1 MAAAPSAWRK
11 LSPRCATPP
20 APGGTPGE
28 SRARAAA
35 HGMGASAMSAASDAR
50 IKVRDRWIGAGEP
63 CFVIA
68 EAGANHNRDLS
79 LAKELID
86 VATEAGADAVKFQ
99 TYSAETLYSKK
110 TPRFSYLEGVSS
122 KDTWELIKEIELPR
136 EWQGELAT
144 YAAKRGILF
153 LSTPFDHRAV
163 DELAALDVPAY
174 KIASFE
180 IVDLPLIAHAAARG
194 RPMILSTGLA
204 SYEDIADALDACS
217 SAGNRDVI
225 LLQCASLY
233 PAPPARMNL
242 RAMTTLRHAFA
253 VPTGLSDH
261 SLGIHVA
268 VAAVALGA
276 CVIEK
281 HFTLNRSL
289 PGPDHPFA
297 VEPGELKE
305 MVRQIREVESA
316 LGDGLKLGPAPEEQ
330 EMHEKARRSLVAS
343 RAIPKGTLIDRSMVT
358 IKRPGFG
365 IRPKFLDLVIGRVAK
380 VDIEE
385 DTVLTWDMV

>member
-1 MAAAPSAWRK
+1 MVRELK
-11 LSPRCATPP
+11 IGDRRV
-20 APGGTPGE
+20 GGE
-28 SRARAAA
+28 A
-35 HGMGASAMSAASDAR
+35 
-50 IKVRDRWIGAGEP
+50 P

-79 LAKELID
+79 MARALID
-86 VATEAGADAVKFQ
+86 VAVDAGADAVKFQ

-110 TPRFSYLEGVSS
+110 TPRFSYLEGVSA
-122 KDTWELIKEIELPR
+122 KDTWDLIKEIELPR
-136 EWQGELAT
+136 EWQGELAA
-144 YAAKRGILF
+144 YAAKRGIFF

-163 DELAALDVPAY
+163 EELAALGVPAY

-180 IVDLPLIAHAAARG
+180 IVDLPLISHAAAKG

-204 SYEDIADALDACS
+204 SYEDIADAVEACA
-217 SAGNRDVI
+217 SAGNRDIV

-233 PAPPARMNL
+233 PAPAARMNL
-242 RAMTTLRHAFA
+242 RAMATMRRAFA

-268 VAAVALGA
+268 AAAVALGA
-276 CVIEK
+276 KVVEK
-281 HFTLNRSL
+281 HFTLDRSL

-297 VEPGELKE
+297 IEPGELKE
-305 MVRQIREVESA
+305 MVRHIREVEAA

-330 EMHEKARRSLVAS
+330 EMHQKARRSLVAS
-343 RAIPKGTLIDRSMVT
+343 RAIARGVVIDRSMIA
-358 IKRPGFG
+358 IKRPGYG
-365 IRPKFLDLVIGRVAK
+365 IRPKLIDLLVGRVAK

-385 DTVLTWDMV
+385 DAVLTWDLV

>member
-1 MAAAPSAWRK
+1 
-11 LSPRCATPP
+11 
-20 APGGTPGE
+20 
-28 SRARAAA
+28 
-35 HGMGASAMSAASDAR
+35 MSAASDAR

-68 EAGANHNRDLS
+68 EAGANHNRDQS
-79 LAKELID
+79 MARELID
-86 VATEAGADAVKFQ
+86 VAVHAGADAVKFQ

-122 KDTWELIKEIELPR
+122 KDTWDLIKEIELPR
-136 EWQGELAT
+136 EWQGELAA
-144 YAAKRGILF
+144 YAKKQGILF

-180 IVDLPLIAHAAARG
+180 IVDLPLIAYAAAKG

-204 SYEDIADALDACS
+204 SYEDIADAVEACA
-217 SAGNRDVI
+217 SAGNRAVI

-242 RAMTTLRHAFA
+242 RAMATLRYAFA

-268 VAAVALGA
+268 VAAAALGA

-281 HFTLNRSL
+281 HFTLSRAL

-297 VEPGELKE
+297 VEPGELTA
-305 MVRQIREVESA
+305 MVRQIREVEA
-316 LGDGLKLGPAPEEQ
+316 AMGDGLKLGPSPEEH
-330 EMHEKARRSLVAS
+330 EMHQKARRSLVAA
-343 RAIPKGTLIDRSMVT
+343 RAIPQGAVIDRSMVT
-358 IKRPGFG
+358 IKRPGHG
-365 IRPKFLDLVIGRVAK
+365 IRPKLVDLLVGRVAK

-385 DTVLTWDMV
+385 DTVLTWDLV